1 MAHEVLKWDEV
12 GQRTYV
18 TGVDHLALY
27 VMENNA
33 YPKGVAWNGV
43 TAINESPSGA
53 DENAIYADNIKYLSI
68 RAAEDFG
75 LTIEC
80 YDTPEEFDECDGC
93 ATPGSLKGVVVH
105 QQSRKTFGLAYRT
118 QIGNDTEG
126 IDYGY
131 ELHLVWGCSASP
143 SEISHNTINE
153 NVEPGTLSYE
163 VTTVAVPVSGMKAT
177 ARMTINVKE
186 FIDAHAEDGADKI
199 KALETVLF
207 GGDLADVIAGDPKE
221 EAAGPR
227 LPMPDEVIAILTDPE
242 IALGQSED

>member
-1 MAHEVLKWDEV
+1 MANEALKWDEV
-12 GQRTYV
+12 GQRTYT

-27 VMENNA
+27 VAEGNA

-80 YDTPEEFDECDGC
+80 YDTPVEFDECDGC
-93 ATPGSLKGVVVH
+93 ATPDGLKGVTVH
-105 QQSRKTFGLAYRT
+105 QQARKTFGLAYRS

-126 IDYGY
+126 VDYGY

-143 SEISHNTINE
+143 SEISHNTIND

-163 VTTVAVPVSGMKAT
+163 VTTVAVPVADMKPT
-177 ARMTINVKE
+177 ARMTINVRE
-186 FIDAHAEDGADKI
+186 FLDAKKTDGEKAI
-199 KALETVLF
+199 KALETILF
-207 GGDLADVIAGDPKE
+207 GGEGIKPGS
-221 EAAGPR
+221 AGPR
-227 LPMPDEVIAILTDPE
+227 LPMPDEVISILKDPSSVL
-242 IALGQSED
+242 AA

>member
-1 MAHEVLKWDEV
+1 MASTPLTWDEV
-12 GQRTYV
+12 GQRTYT

-27 VMENNA
+27 VMNDNK
-33 YPKGVAWNGV
+33 YGKGVAWNGV
-43 TAINESPSGA
+43 TAINENPSGA

-80 YDTPEEFDECDGC
+80 YDTPVEFDECDGC
-93 ATPGSLKGVVVH
+93 ATPSGLKGVTVH

-131 ELHLVWGCSASP
+131 ELHLVWGCSAAP
-143 SEISHNTINE
+143 SEISHTSINE
-153 NVEPGTLSYE
+153 TVEPGTLSYE
-163 VTTVAVPVSGMKAT
+163 ITTIAVPVPNMKPT

-186 FIDAHAEDGADKI
+186 FLDGNPGTGEDAI
-199 KALETVLF
+199 KALELVLF
-207 GGDLADVIAGDPKE
+207 GGEGLRS
-221 EAAGPR
+221 EAEGPR
-227 LPMPDEVIAILTDPE
+227 LPMPAEVITILTSPSS
-242 IALGQSED
+242 ILGV

>member
-1 MAHEVLKWDEV
+1 MASEALKWDEV
-12 GQRTYV
+12 GQRTYT

-80 YDTPEEFDECDGC
+80 YDTPIEFDECDGC
-93 ATPGSLKGVVVH
+93 ASPNGLKGVTIH
-105 QQSRKTFGLAYRT
+105 QQSRKPFGLAYRT
-118 QIGNDTEG
+118 QIGNDSEG

-131 ELHLVWGCSASP
+131 EIHLVWGCSASP
-143 SEISHNTINE
+143 SEISHSTINAS
-153 NVEPGTLSYE
+153 VEPGTLSYE
-163 VTTVAVPVSGMKAT
+163 VTTVAVPVTDMKPT
-177 ARMTINVKE
+177 ARMTINVRE
-186 FIDAHAEDGADKI
+186 FLDANPDDGEDKI

-207 GGDLADVIAGDPKE
+207 GGDLTDVVVGDLKE
-221 EAAGPR
+221 GVEGPR

-242 IALGQSED
+242 EALTQGE

>member
-1 MAHEVLKWDEV
+1 MSEALRWDEV
-12 GQRTYV
+12 GQRTYT

-27 VMENNA
+27 VAEGNT

-93 ATPGSLKGVVVH
+93 ATPNGLKGVTVH

-143 SEISHNTINE
+143 SEIAHNTINE
-153 NVEPGTLSYE
+153 SVEPGTLSYE
-163 VTTVAVPVSGMKAT
+163 VTTVAVPVEGMKAT
-177 ARMTINVKE
+177 ARMTINVRE
-186 FIDAHAEDGADKI
+186 FLDADPDGADKI

-207 GGDLADVIAGDPKE
+207 GGDLSDVVVDVREGVD
-221 EAAGPR
+221 GPR
-227 LPMPDEVIAILTDPE
+227 LPMPNEVIAILTDPE
-242 IALGQSED
+242 EALGQSED